1 MLIPSR
7 LLADDSYV
15 DSFWGFHN
23 PITHF
28 KEAQVAD
35 KPAVLLNV
43 SAVEPPR
50 LTSNLVVLT

>member
-7 LLADDSYV
+7 LSTDDSCV
-15 DSFWGFHN
+15 DPFWGFHD
-23 PITHF
+23 PIIHF

-35 KPAVLLNV
+35 KLAVLLNV